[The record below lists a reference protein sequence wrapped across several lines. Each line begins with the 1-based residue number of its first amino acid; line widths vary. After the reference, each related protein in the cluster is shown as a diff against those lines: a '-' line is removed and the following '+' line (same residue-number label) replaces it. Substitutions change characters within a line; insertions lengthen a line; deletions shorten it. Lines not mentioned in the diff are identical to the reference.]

1 MVRINFIDEDRWI
14 TVHPNGGSGTP
25 VLIGEDG
32 VIKAGMGGKFNG
44 KNIFQVKK
52 SDTQPEKS
60 TPVAE
65 LPKQKPEFEGKYKVK
80 LNEKQSVAYRSW
92 KAELEKPPESDS
104 DARFNSK
111 VRQLFSEAPESKD
124 ARDLLLQFLN
134 NNPRAFLDISRRY
147 KHTPSKTGDAD
158 TGRHTMKYFFKTRL
172 GNTRF
177 QLADGSV
184 LFKDVPIGRTGEQE
198 YDKTERPELTPDAR
212 GKIIVRRTPEEVFS
226 ERSIASFEGMAVT
239 IGHPRDFNGDI
250 IFVAPENWRLLAHGH
265 IQNVRR
271 GEGDK
276 SDLLLADVIVKSPEG
291 LQSIDAGDDEVSCGY
306 DADYEEISPGLAIQ
320 SAITGNHLALVPNG
334 RAGFRCK
341 IGDAMPSTTKNW
353 FTRLMKARKTND
365 AAEMANLVDNAPES
379 VTGDDDVSSS
389 LTPGGVVINLSPQSP
404 LPGPALPGTGDAED
418 IPEWGKALIEAV
430 AKLTPA
436 AALPGTGDAE
446 DEEEKKEE
454 EGKVTGD
461 AAYRADLIQPG
472 IQLPEKAKPTAF
484 KRSVLAAADQTMVRS
499 IVGDADLSKL
509 KKATVDMAFNAVSEL
524 AKNRNTAAKTVDG
537 FRSINSNTTKTI
549 AEINAAAKELWS
561 KR

>member
-1 MVRINFIDEDRWI
+1 
-14 TVHPNGGSGTP
+14 
-25 VLIGEDG
+25 
-32 VIKAGMGGKFNG
+32 
-44 KNIFQVKK
+44 
-52 SDTQPEKS
+52 
-60 TPVAE
+60 
-65 LPKQKPEFEGKYKVK
+65 
-80 LNEKQSVAYRSW
+80 
-92 KAELEKPPESDS
+92 
-104 DARFNSK
+104 
-111 VRQLFSEAPESKD
+111 
-124 ARDLLLQFLN
+124 
-134 NNPRAFLDISRRY
+134 
-147 KHTPSKTGDAD
+147 
-158 TGRHTMKYFFKTRL
+158 MKYFFKTRL

-198 YDKTERPELTPDAR
+198 YDKTERPELTPDAL

-250 IFVAPENWRLLAHGH
+250 IFVAPENWRQLAHGH

-291 LQSIDAGDDEVSCGY
+291 LQAIDDGDDEVSCGY

-353 FTRLMKARKTND
+353 FTRLLKARKTND

-379 VTGDDDVSSS
+379 ITGDDDVSSS

-404 LPGPALPGTGDAED
+404 LPAPTLPLTGDED
-418 IPEWGKALIEAV
+418 EEIPAWGKALIEAV

-436 AALPGTGDAE
+436 VATGDE
-446 DEEEKKEE
+446 DEEEKNEKE
-454 EGKVTGD
+454 GAVTGD

-472 IQLPEKAKPTAF
+472 IQLPSSAKPTAF
-484 KRSVLAAADQTMVRS
+484 KRSVLVAADQVMVRS
-499 IVGDADLSKL
+499 IVGDADITKL
-509 KKATVDMAFNAVSEL
+509 KKATVDMAFTAVSEL

-537 FRSINSNTTKTI
+537 FHSINSNTTKTI

>member
-1 MVRINFIDEDRWI
+1 
-14 TVHPNGGSGTP
+14 
-25 VLIGEDG
+25 
-32 VIKAGMGGKFNG
+32 
-44 KNIFQVKK
+44 
-52 SDTQPEKS
+52 
-60 TPVAE
+60 
-65 LPKQKPEFEGKYKVK
+65 
-80 LNEKQSVAYRSW
+80 
-92 KAELEKPPESDS
+92 
-104 DARFNSK
+104 
-111 VRQLFSEAPESKD
+111 
-124 ARDLLLQFLN
+124 
-134 NNPRAFLDISRRY
+134 
-147 KHTPSKTGDAD
+147 
-158 TGRHTMKYFFKTRL
+158 MKYFFKTRL

-226 ERSIASFEGMAVT
+226 ERSMASFEGMAVT

-250 IFVAPENWRLLAHGH
+250 IFVAPDNWRLLAHGH

-291 LQSIDAGDDEVSCGY
+291 LQAIDDGDDEVSCGY
-306 DADYEEISPGLAIQ
+306 DADYEQISPGLAIQ
-320 SAITGNHLALVPNG
+320 SAITGNHMALVPNG

-353 FTRLMKARKTND
+353 FTRLLKARKTND

-379 VTGDDDVSSS
+379 ITGDDDVSSS
-389 LTPGGVVINLSPQSP
+389 ITPGGVVINLSPQSP
-404 LPGPALPGTGDAED
+404 LPGPALPGTGDADEE
-418 IPEWGKALIEAV
+418 IPAWGKALIDAV

-436 AALPGTGDAE
+436 ATAPGTGDAE

-484 KRSVLAAADQTMVRS
+484 KRQVLASADQSLVRS
-499 IVGDADLSKL
+499 IVGDADISKL
-509 KKATVDMAFNAVSEL
+509 KKATVDMAFTAVSEL
-524 AKNRNTAAKTVDG
+524 AKNRNTKTVD
-537 FRSINSNTTKTI
+537 SLQTQTATTVKTI
-549 AEINAAAKELWS
+549 AGMNQAAQEFWS
-561 KR
+561 KRG

>member
-1 MVRINFIDEDRWI
+1 
-14 TVHPNGGSGTP
+14 
-25 VLIGEDG
+25 
-32 VIKAGMGGKFNG
+32 
-44 KNIFQVKK
+44 
-52 SDTQPEKS
+52 
-60 TPVAE
+60 
-65 LPKQKPEFEGKYKVK
+65 
-80 LNEKQSVAYRSW
+80 
-92 KAELEKPPESDS
+92 
-104 DARFNSK
+104 
-111 VRQLFSEAPESKD
+111 
-124 ARDLLLQFLN
+124 
-134 NNPRAFLDISRRY
+134 
-147 KHTPSKTGDAD
+147 
-158 TGRHTMKYFFKTRL
+158 MKYFFKTRL

-198 YDKTERPELTPDAR
+198 YDTTERPELTPDVR

-239 IGHPRDFNGDI
+239 IGHPRDFHGDI

-291 LQSIDAGDDEVSCGY
+291 LQAIDDGDDEVSCGY

-365 AAEMANLVDNAPES
+365 AAEMANLVDNAPDS

-404 LPGPALPGTGDAED
+404 LPAPTLPVTGDDGEE
-418 IPEWGKALIEAV
+418 IPAWGKALIEAV

-436 AALPGTGDAE
+436 AATGDE

-454 EGKVTGD
+454 EGAVTGD

-472 IQLPEKAKPTAF
+472 IQLPAKAKPTAF
-484 KRSVLAAADQTMVRS
+484 KRSVLATADQAMVRS
-499 IVGDADLSKL
+499 IVGDADITKL

-524 AKNRNTAAKTVDG
+524 AKNRNTAAKTTDG
-537 FRSINSNTTKTI
+537 FRSFNSNTTKTI
-549 AEINAAAKELWS
+549 AEINAAAKELWA
-561 KR
+561 KH

>member
-1 MVRINFIDEDRWI
+1 
-14 TVHPNGGSGTP
+14 
-25 VLIGEDG
+25 
-32 VIKAGMGGKFNG
+32 
-44 KNIFQVKK
+44 
-52 SDTQPEKS
+52 
-60 TPVAE
+60 
-65 LPKQKPEFEGKYKVK
+65 
-80 LNEKQSVAYRSW
+80 
-92 KAELEKPPESDS
+92 
-104 DARFNSK
+104 
-111 VRQLFSEAPESKD
+111 
-124 ARDLLLQFLN
+124 
-134 NNPRAFLDISRRY
+134 
-147 KHTPSKTGDAD
+147 
-158 TGRHTMKYFFKTRL
+158 MKYFFKTRL

-291 LQSIDAGDDEVSCGY
+291 LQAIDAGDDEVSCGY

-509 KKATVDMAFNAVSEL
+509 KKATVDMAFTAVSEL